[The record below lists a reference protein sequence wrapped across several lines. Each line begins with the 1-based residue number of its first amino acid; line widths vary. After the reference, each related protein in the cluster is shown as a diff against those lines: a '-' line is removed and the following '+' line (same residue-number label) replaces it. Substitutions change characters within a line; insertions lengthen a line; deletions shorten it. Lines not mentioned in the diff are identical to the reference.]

1 MKKYVYT
8 IVYFRNGE
16 YFMVSSNAFKSKVSA
31 DRVATRFC
39 EGIEGDDDKWT
50 YEIEKLIL
58 NLCLKL

>member
-16 YFMVSSNAFKSKVSA
+16 YFMVSSNAFKSKVKA

-39 EGIEGDDDKWT
+39 EGIKGDRDKWT
-50 YEIEKLIL
+50 YEIEKMIF
-58 NLCLKL
+58 